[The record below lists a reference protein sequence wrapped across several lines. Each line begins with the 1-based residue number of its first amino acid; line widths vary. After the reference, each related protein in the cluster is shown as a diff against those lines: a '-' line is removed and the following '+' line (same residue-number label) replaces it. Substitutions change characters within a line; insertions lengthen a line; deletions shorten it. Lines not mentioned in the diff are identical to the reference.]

1 MRRTLATLLLCAVA
15 AASHAADR
23 LRIGHDA
30 WIGYAAAMVARDKG
44 LFRQEGLEVKTVAF
58 AGPGDT
64 LAPLVSGHLDVA
76 FTTLF
81 NLALM
86 NAKGNEDL
94 VAIYLLDTSS
104 GADAVVAAKGID
116 TPAQLKGRKIAV
128 TLDEVNHMLLLA
140 ALERGGVK
148 PEEAQLV
155 NFNAEDAGAAL
166 LAGKVDAAVT
176 WEPWVTKAKG
186 DGGKVVYS
194 SADTPNLILDAV
206 VVRKDVLA
214 AKGAL
219 LARLLRGIDAGHAFL
234 AAKPKESHAVLA
246 KWLKVTPAEV
256 AGMLAGDKV
265 YGLADNRVLFGTP
278 EKPGPA
284 HDSMRRVARFI
295 AVRGLGGRPVKA
307 ETLLVPA
314 LVAN

>member
-1 MRRTLATLLLCAVA
+1 MKNALVTLILFAIATTASA
-15 AASHAADR
+15 AER

-30 WIGYAAAMVARDKG
+30 WIGYAAAIVARDKG
-44 LFRQEGLEVKTVAF
+44 LLRKEGLDVRTVSF

-64 LAPLVSGHLDVA
+64 LAPLIAGHLDVA

-86 NAKGNEDL
+86 SAKGNDDL
-94 VAIYLLDTSS
+94 VAIYLLDTSN

-116 TPAQLKGRKIAV
+116 STAQLKGRKIAV

-140 ALERGGVK
+140 ALERGGV
-148 PEEAQLV
+148 PADAVQLV

-166 LAGKVDAAVT
+166 LAGQVDAAVT
-176 WEPWVTKAKG
+176 WEPWVTKARG
-186 DGGKVVYS
+186 AGGKVVFS

-214 AKGAL
+214 RKGPL

-234 AAKPKESHAVLA
+234 AAKPRESLAVLA
-246 KWLKVTPAEV
+246 KWLKVSPAEV
-256 AGMLAGDKV
+256 SDMLAGDKV
-265 YGLADNRVLFGTP
+265 YGLSDNRILFGTAGQ
-278 EKPGPA
+278 PGPA
-284 HDSMRRVARFI
+284 WDSMRRVADFI
-295 AVRGLGGRPVKA
+295 ATRKLGNRPVRPEA
-307 ETLLVPA
+307 LLVPS
-314 LVAN
+314 LVAP

>member
-1 MRRTLATLLLCAVA
+1 MKRLLAMLVLLAVA
-15 AASHAADR
+15 ATSLAADR

-44 LFRQEGLEVKTVAF
+44 LFRKEGLEVKTIAF

-86 NAKGNEDL
+86 AARGNQDL

-148 PEEAQLV
+148 PGEAQLV
-155 NFNAEDAGAAL
+155 NLNAEDAGAAL
-166 LAGKVDAAVT
+166 LAGRVDAAVT
-176 WEPWVTKAKG
+176 WEPWVTRAKG
-186 DGGKVVYS
+186 AAGKVVFS

-214 AKGAL
+214 SKGAQ
-219 LARLLRGIDAGHAFL
+219 LAQLLRGIDAGHAFL
-234 AAKPKESHAVLA
+234 AAKPKESHAALA

-265 YGLADNRVLFGTP
+265 YGLADNRALFGTP
-278 EKPGPA
+278 DKPGPA
-284 HDSMRRVARFI
+284 YDSMRRVAGFI
-295 AVRGLGGRPVKA
+295 AARGLGARPVKP
-307 ETLLVPA
+307 ESLLVPA
-314 LVAN
+314 LVGP

>member
-1 MRRTLATLLLCAVA
+1 MKRLLATLLLLATA
-15 AASHAADR
+15 ATSHAADR

-44 LFRQEGLEVKTVAF
+44 LFRKEGLEVKTVAF

-64 LAPLVSGHLDVA
+64 LAPLISGHLDVA

-86 NAKGNEDL
+86 SAKGNDDL
-94 VAIYLLDTSS
+94 VAIYLLDTSN

-116 TPAQLKGRKIAV
+116 GPAQLKGRKIAV
-128 TLDEVNHMLLLA
+128 TLDEVNHMLLIA

-148 PEEAQLV
+148 PAEAQLV

-176 WEPWVTKAKG
+176 WEPWVTRAKG
-186 DGGKVVYS
+186 AGGKVVFS

-214 AKGAL
+214 SKGPL

-234 AAKPKESHAVLA
+234 GAKPKESRAVLA
-246 KWLKVTPAEV
+246 KWLKVSPAEV
-256 AGMLAGDKV
+256 ADMLAGDKV
-265 YGLADNRVLFGTP
+265 YGLAENRALFGTP

-284 HDSMRRVARFI
+284 YDSMKRVAEFI
-295 AVRGLGGRPVKA
+295 SARGLRSWPLKP

-314 LVAN
+314 LVAP

>member
-1 MRRTLATLLLCAVA
+1 
-15 AASHAADR
+15 
-23 LRIGHDA
+23 
-30 WIGYAAAMVARDKG
+30 MVARDKG
-44 LFRQEGLEVKTVAF
+44 LFRKEGLEVKTVAF

-64 LAPLVSGHLDVA
+64 LAPLISGHLDVA

-86 NAKGNEDL
+86 SAKGNDDL
-94 VAIYLLDTSS
+94 VAIYLLDTSN

-176 WEPWVTKAKG
+176 WEPWVTRAKG
-186 DGGKVVYS
+186 AGGRVVFS

-214 AKGAL
+214 KKGPL

-234 AAKPKESHAVLA
+234 AAKPKESHATLA
-246 KWLKVTPAEV
+246 KWLKVSPAEV
-256 AGMLAGDKV
+256 ADMLAGDKV
-265 YGLADNRVLFGTP
+265 YGLADNRTLFGTP
-278 EKPGPA
+278 DKPGPA
-284 HDSMRRVARFI
+284 YDSMKRVAEFI
-295 AVRGLGGRPVKA
+295 AVRGLGSRPVKP
-307 ETLLVPA
+307 EPLLVPA
-314 LVAN
+314 LVAP